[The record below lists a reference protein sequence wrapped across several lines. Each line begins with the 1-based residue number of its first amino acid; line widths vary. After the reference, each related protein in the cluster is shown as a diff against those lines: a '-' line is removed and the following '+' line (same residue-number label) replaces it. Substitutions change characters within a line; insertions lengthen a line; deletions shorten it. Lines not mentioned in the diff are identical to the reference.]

1 MKHNLLIVDDDIAT
15 RSFLK
20 YLLQKRF
27 SVKTCTDGYQAMQWL
42 EEGNFPNAIISD
54 IHMPIMHG
62 LDLTRFV
69 RSSGFFRHIPIIIL
83 SGSEDDKLR
92 KNAYEEK
99 IDLFIQKPFDP
110 NKLIDQVGA
119 LLNNKIDYA

>member
-42 EEGNFPNAIISD
+42 EEGNFPNVIISD

-69 RSSGFFRHIPIIIL
+69 RNSGFFRHIPIIIL

-119 LLNNKIDYA
+119 LLNNKIDYV